1 MTSSHNAWFSFYQV
15 GFRCCGDAKG
25 GDAVAKDPVTAKI
38 PRRQR
43 MAVPPARTP

>member
-25 GDAVAKDPVTAKI
+25 GAVARDPVSAKI